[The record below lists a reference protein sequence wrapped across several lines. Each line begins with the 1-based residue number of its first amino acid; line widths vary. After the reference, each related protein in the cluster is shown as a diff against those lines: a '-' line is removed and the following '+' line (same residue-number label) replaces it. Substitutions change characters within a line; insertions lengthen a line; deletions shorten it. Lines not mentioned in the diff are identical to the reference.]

1 VDRSPDV
8 IRLRRGLRTPLWR
21 KAMRARARG
30 RRQCP
35 RGVARVREAGD
46 RVLALLVN
54 GRDED
59 GGGLSDEEVRL
70 RVRRQDRD
78 RGDDPVLRAH
88 RREVGRPCRASGA
101 PDCHIRG
108 GLLVRLV
115 TPREEEIMPR
125 IPGVPTKEAGPLLRV
140 VYWYAKRRL
149 GAVPEPFTV
158 LARHRKL
165 FMASARHEMATEKAS
180 TVLPAN
186 VRELAVYRVA
196 QQLGCSWCVDFGTYL
211 QKSANL
217 DIERLEQIDAYETSP
232 AYSRQERLAI
242 AYADAMSATPTRAT
256 DEQVAE
262 LVAEFGREGVLE
274 LTYQIGLENM
284 RARMYSALDVCDQGF
299 TSGDACRIPVPADAP
314 APRNSGA

>member
-1 VDRSPDV
+1 
-8 IRLRRGLRTPLWR
+8 
-21 KAMRARARG
+21 
-30 RRQCP
+30 
-35 RGVARVREAGD
+35 
-46 RVLALLVN
+46 
-54 GRDED
+54 
-59 GGGLSDEEVRL
+59 
-70 RVRRQDRD
+70 
-78 RGDDPVLRAH
+78 
-88 RREVGRPCRASGA
+88 
-101 PDCHIRG
+101 
-108 GLLVRLV
+108 
-115 TPREEEIMPR
+115 MPR

-140 VYWYAKRRL
+140 VYWYATRRF

-165 FMASARHEMATEKAS
+165 FLASARHEMAAEKAS
-180 TVLPAN
+180 KVLPAN
-186 VRELAVYRVA
+186 VRELAVFRAA
-196 QQLGCSWCVDFGTYL
+196 QQLGCSWCVDFGTML
-211 QKSANL
+211 QKNANL
-217 DIERLEQIDAYETSP
+217 DIERLKQIDGYETSP

-314 APRNSGA
+314 PRNSGA